1 MSRAQ
6 RLLRALMLGALV
18 TGVWADAAS
27 AQTSATRAATGENWN
42 LPDRLVERLDAAWS
56 PSRGAYVDRGGISI
70 RANAMLMEVHALAA
84 LAGHTGSARR
94 DERLP
99 SLVKL
104 FTTPPVYVTSTKT
117 KRGTAS
123 FPHVPAW
130 ESVYT
135 RDSERAVL
143 HPSADAI
150 IARSLAT
157 AWRARLVAGLPSE
170 DSDRIQR
177 TVGAVAG
184 GKWYRAPTR
193 AENQINWNT
202 DVYAAD
208 FEVNGNR
215 SRLPDYRAHLK
226 WFVDHAFKPAYKGG
240 SSNLSRGYGFR
251 YLPQVKG
258 GGANQVDT
266 LEYANLVHSSLGF
279 YATAVRAGMRPL
291 SATQVRR
298 LQSWTRHLLYGAWT
312 HAGYLNWDTGLGTSR
327 RHIQQYWAFAL
338 DALIKASGPG
348 GLVATPR
355 QRAYV
360 RQLAEQGLALYS
372 RIGWDTNGALPGP
385 MSFGAPNGFPK
396 GTRSALITPLRFAI
410 IAAELDVRLPG
421 AEPRQL
427 PNTYSHDGEFG
438 RLAVSTPR
446 YNTAV
451 IKPVSQGEGGLE
463 PSRLFDGRQRPLT
476 TLGAGSYGGP
486 APGVRLTRFGS
497 ALLDTQPGTQRRGRV
512 PSVGAG
518 GRRNTAG
525 TFTTLGVAGAV
536 RSGTSAI
543 RVRHTFR
550 RDAFETS
557 YRITR
562 GRATNLI
569 VRMPVWGRDSTITL
583 LRGARVRGKRIV
595 RSGSGVLLFRGQT
608 ADGATMLVAL
618 RGLPKN
624 ARIRVVRVGR
634 SGRAPAGAR
643 QVEISFSP
651 AKQTTLRRRIAI
663 VQP

>member
-1 MSRAQ
+1 MTRLQ
-6 RLLRALMLGALV
+6 RLLSVLLLSTAAALAL
-18 TGVWADAAS
+18 TGPAS
-27 AQTSATRAATGENWN
+27 AQTPVDNWT
-42 LPDRLVERLDAAWS
+42 LPDRLVERLDTSWS

-94 DERLP
+94 DDRLP
-99 SLVKL
+99 ALVRL
-104 FTTPPVYVTSTKT
+104 FTTSPVYVTSTKT

-157 AWRARLVAGLPSE
+157 AWRARLVAELPAE
-170 DSDRIQR
+170 DTERIQR
-177 TVGAVAG
+177 TIGAVAAG
-184 GKWYRAPTR
+184 PWYSAPTR

-208 FEVNGNR
+208 LEVNGNR
-215 SRLPDYRAHLK
+215 RRLPDYRAHLK
-226 WFVDHAFKPAYKGG
+226 WFIDHAFKPAYKGG

-291 SATQVRR
+291 SGSQVRR
-298 LQSWTRHLLYGAWT
+298 LQAWTRHILYGTWT

-338 DALIKASGPG
+338 DGLVKASGPG

-355 QRAYV
+355 QRDYV

-372 RIGWDTNGALPGP
+372 RIGWDGRGAFPGP
-385 MSFGAPNGFPK
+385 TSFDAPNGFPK
-396 GTRSALITPLRFAI
+396 GTRSSLITPLRFAI

-421 AEPRQL
+421 TQPRAM

-463 PSRLFDGRQRPLT
+463 PSRLFDSLQRPLT
-476 TLGAGSYGGP
+476 TLGAGSFGGP
-486 APGVRLTRFGS
+486 APGIRLSRFGNPI
-497 ALLDTQPGTQRRGRV
+497 LDTQPGTQRRGRV
-512 PSVGAG
+512 PSLGAG
-518 GRRNTAG
+518 GRRNSAG
-525 TFTTLGVAGAV
+525 TFTSLGVAGAV
-536 RSGTSAI
+536 RSGSSAI
-543 RVRHTFR
+543 RVRHTFSR
-550 RDAFETS
+550 SAIATS

-562 GRATNLI
+562 GRATILTM
-569 VRMPVWGRDSTITL
+569 RMPVWGRDSTISV
-583 LRGARVRGKRIV
+583 LRGATVRNGRVIRR
-595 RSGSGVLLFRGQT
+595 GSGTLLIRGTT
-608 ADGATMLVAL
+608 ADGASMLVAF
-618 RGLPKN
+618 RGIPSR
-624 ARIRVVRVGR
+624 ARIRVVRIGKV
-634 SGRAPAGAR
+634 GRAPAGTR
-643 QVEISFSP
+643 QLEISFRP
-651 AKQTTLRRRIAI
+651 AAQSTLQRRIAI